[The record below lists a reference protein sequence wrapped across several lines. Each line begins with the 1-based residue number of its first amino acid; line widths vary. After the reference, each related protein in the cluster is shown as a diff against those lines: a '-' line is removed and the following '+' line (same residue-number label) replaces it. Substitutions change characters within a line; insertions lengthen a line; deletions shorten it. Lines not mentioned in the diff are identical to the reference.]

1 MALSS
6 RQDHQEFENLIMEND
21 IEEGAVHVQL
31 AVVVSEALSSRW
43 SLMAILQNG
52 LLLCRFSELIAGTS
66 AIHRGSHGPQRCFA
80 AC

>member
-21 IEEGAVHVQL
+21 IERGAVQVQL

-43 SLMAILQNG
+43 SLMAILQERS
-52 LLLCRFSELIAGTS
+52 LVVPL
-66 AIHRGSHGPQRCFA
+66 Q
-80 AC
+80 